1 MPLGKL
7 YLLPVPIAEGKLNT
21 LSEEVKDVI
30 PYIHHF
36 FVENIRTARR
46 FIKSIH
52 PQAVIDDLQFSEI
65 NKHNGVDK
73 TLLKTWLQIGYNVGV
88 MSESGCPGIADPGAD
103 VVALAQELNVQI
115 VPLAGPSSI
124 LLALMS
130 SGFNGQSFCFNGYL
144 PVKEPE
150 RSRQLKFLEA
160 HSKKNNQTQ
169 LFIETPY
176 RNNTLLNDFLKH
188 CSDSTRLCIAYN
200 VTSDEAFIKT
210 MTIKKWK
217 QEKNL
222 VLDKQPCVFLI
233 LA

>member
-1 MPLGKL
+1 MSLGKL
-7 YLLPVPIAEGKLNT
+7 YLLPVPIAEGRLDT
-21 LSEEVKDVI
+21 LSEEVKNII
-30 PYIHHF
+30 PYLRHF

-52 PQAVIDDLQFSEI
+52 PDTVIDELQFSEV
-65 NKHNGVDK
+65 NKYTGAD
-73 TLLKTWLQIGYNVGV
+73 TSLLKTWLKNGCDVGV

-103 VVALAQELNVQI
+103 IAAIAQEMGVQV
-115 VPLAGPSSI
+115 VPLAGPSSV

-150 RSRQLKFLEA
+150 RSKQIKFLEA

-169 LFIETPY
+169 IFIETPY
-176 RNNTLLNDFLKH
+176 RNNTLLGDFLKH
-188 CSDSTRLCIAYN
+188 CSEHTKLCVAYN
-200 VTSDEAFIKT
+200 ITSSEAFIKT
-210 MTIKKWK
+210 KTIRQWK
-217 QEKNL
+217 QEKL
-222 VLDKQPCVFLI
+222 MLDKQPCVFLL